1 MNLRKE
7 YFSLNLEVILGAVEK
22 HHGKIEYIAEPEA
35 LEYHETQEI
44 ALRIWWSWKRISWRW
59 ESILRTRTM
68 SESSHYTWS
77 VDWDI
82 FAISTTGG
90 IWGEG
95 NL

>member
-44 ALRIWWSWKRISWRW
+44 APEDLV
-59 ESILRTRTM
+59 ELEEDLM
-68 SESSHYTWS
+68 EMGVYFE
-77 VDWDI
+77 DADD
-82 FAISTTGG
+82 
-90 IWGEG
+90 E
-95 NL
+95 